1 MHCASVEERP
11 FRAASERAER
21 GALAPECSSPAL
33 RSPVNYPVSFYS
45 VILSEAKNPCTAPP
59 WKSGPSRPRQSD
71 RTERGFSPRVLL
83 AGPAEPR
90 QPPVSFYSV
99 ILSEAKDP
107 MPVGAPFDYC
117 REFSPPGAAC
127 PARRAFC
134 ECVGFAVRHTVL
146 AALITV
152 KLWSPTPLSPSH
164 KSSRSGYTVAMIL
177 QARSIRVNLQERD
190 CC

>member
-1 MHCASVEERP
+1 MPVRALSTIAGNSSPSVYPRAHSASLRSTNLGMSVSPDPSLFLCHTERSEEPMHCASVEERP
-11 FRAASERAER
+11 FRAASERA
-21 GALAPECSSPAL
+21 
-33 RSPVNYPVSFYS
+33 
-45 VILSEAKNPCTAPP
+45 
-59 WKSGPSRPRQSD
+59 
-71 RTERGFSPRVLL
+71 ERGFSPRVLL

-164 KSSRSGYTVAMIL
+164 KNPRPCYMAPK
-177 QARSIRVNLQERD
+177 
-190 CC
+190 